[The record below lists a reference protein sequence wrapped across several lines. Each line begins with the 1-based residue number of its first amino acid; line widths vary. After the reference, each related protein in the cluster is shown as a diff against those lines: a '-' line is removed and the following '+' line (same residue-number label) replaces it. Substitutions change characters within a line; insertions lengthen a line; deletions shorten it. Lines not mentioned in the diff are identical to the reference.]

1 MVATPLVERSF
12 DNQADFDWAKVAG
25 ANFGLAIHAKQTPEY
40 LPEGVHAMAA
50 LASDGGNNN
59 NTEAR
64 ELVVSDDL
72 STNSLINNK
81 LKSVAA
87 ENIDYKSLVAE
98 AGRPEEEIIVL
109 AAEKDRMESV
119 DLKAEDNRLEDKIG
133 DEGILD
139 RVTLDKI
146 GPNLYFRLTKQVL
159 KEAATKEEES
169 EWAKLVETAVDTAKD
184 IASKLPT
191 LPGLGGSR
199 RPRP

>member
-1 MVATPLVERSF
+1 MVALV
-12 DNQADFDWAKVAG
+12 
-25 ANFGLAIHAKQTPEY
+25 
-40 LPEGVHAMAA
+40 
-50 LASDGGNNN
+50 SDGGNNDS
-59 NTEAR
+59 TEAR
-64 ELVVSDDL
+64 ELVVSDDF
-72 STNSLINNK
+72 STNSSINNK

-87 ENIDYKSLVAE
+87 GNIDYKSLVAE

-109 AAEKDRMESV
+109 EAEKDRMESV
-119 DLKAEDNRLEDKIG
+119 DLDAEDNRLEDEIG

-146 GPNLYFRLTKQVL
+146 GPNLYFRLTEQVL
-159 KEAATKEEES
+159 KETVTKEEES

-191 LPGLGGSR
+191 LPGLGGSK